1 MWSLIFLNMIYFLGP
16 NMNLDGLVYLIIAIM
31 FGPAILLTI
40 IGFAILKKNKKAAK
54 ILFILA
60 AVYVIIS
67 LGVCG
72 ALISG
77 F

>member
-1 MWSLIFLNMIYFLGP
+1 MNLLLEPG
-16 NMNLDGLVYLIIAIM
+16 NLDGLVILIVAVM

-40 IGFAILKKNKKAAK
+40 IGAAVYKKNKKAAK
-54 ILFILA
+54 VLFIIA

-67 LGVCG
+67 LGICG